1 MKIGFDLDGIFIG
14 TPPLVSRKLLERF
27 YKTKSKGKLR
37 YRIPSYPE
45 QLFRKLTH
53 LPFLR
58 PPLKENI
65 SFLKSLSQ
73 KGHTLYLITSRYTFL
88 EKETRSFLKR
98 YGLDKTFDTIYLNK
112 DNQQA
117 HLFKDAV
124 VKELNLDIHIDD
136 DIALINFIAKENPKT
151 KFYWFNPEEEK
162 KSLAK
167 NVFSIVKLEEILK
180 DVRLKM

>member
-14 TPPLVSRKLLERF
+14 TPPLVSRKLLEKF
-27 YKTKSKGKLR
+27 YKTKSNGKLR

-65 SFLKSLSQ
+65 AFLKSLSN
-73 KGHTLYLITSRYTFL
+73 KGHRLYLITSRYSFL
-88 EKETRSFLKR
+88 EKETRRLLKTQ
-98 YGLDKTFDTIYLNK
+98 GLDKAFDTIYLNGE
-112 DNQQA
+112 NQQA
-117 HLFKDAV
+117 HLFKDALI
-124 VKELNLDIHIDD
+124 KKLKLDIHIDD
-136 DIALINFIAKENPKT
+136 DIALINFIAKENPET
-151 KFYWFNPEEEK
+151 KFFWFNPDREK

-167 NVFSIVKLEEILK
+167 NVFSIVKLEEVLK
-180 DVRLKM
+180 R

>member
-27 YKTKSKGKLR
+27 YKAKSKGKLK

-65 SFLKSLSQ
+65 TFLKSLSH
-73 KGHTLYLITSRYTFL
+73 KGHKLYLITSRYAFL
-88 EKETRSFLKR
+88 KEETQSFLKK
-98 YGLDKTFDTIYLNK
+98 YGLDEIFDTIYLNEN
-112 DNQQA
+112 NQQA
-117 HLFKDAV
+117 HIFKDTVA
-124 VKELNLDIHIDD
+124 KKLKLDIHIDD

-151 KFYWFNPEEEK
+151 RFFWFNPDKEK

-167 NVFSIVKLEEILK
+167 NVFSIVKLEEVLK
-180 DVRLKM
+180 RIP